1 MKKSNILILGSLLFV
16 MSCHDGSAPDSG
28 SDVPVVKKEIN
39 SEVNKTVANLSIEGM
54 TCSAG
59 CGGKIQQEL
68 RALQGVTTTDL
79 DFAEGRPQ
87 NVVAVEYD
95 PTKLNEQQLI
105 QCINGI
111 ANEKYSVKSVEII
124 QYHGLQSQTSSGP
137 VSIEF
142 DVFNRFFQV
151 LNLLQSA
158 TNLIH

>member
-1 MKKSNILILGSLLFV
+1 MKKSAILILGIFLFTA
-16 MSCHDGSAPDSG
+16 SCNDSTPV
-28 SDVPVVKKEIN
+28 SSSEVPVVKKEIN
-39 SEVNKTVANLSIEGM
+39 SEVNKTVANLTIDGM

-68 RALQGVTTTDL
+68 RAMQGVITTDL

-87 NVVAVEYD
+87 NIVSVEFD
-95 PTKLNEQQLI
+95 PAKLNEQQLI
-105 QCINGI
+105 QCVNGI
-111 ANEKYSVKSVEII
+111 SDAKYMVKSVEII
-124 QYHGLQSQTSSGP
+124 EYHGLQSQTSSGP

-158 TNLIH
+158 TKLIH